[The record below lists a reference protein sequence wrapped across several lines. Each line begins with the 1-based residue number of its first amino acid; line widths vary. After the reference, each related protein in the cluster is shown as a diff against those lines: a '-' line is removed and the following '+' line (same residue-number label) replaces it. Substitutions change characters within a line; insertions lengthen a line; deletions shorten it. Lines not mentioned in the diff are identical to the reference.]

1 MSTSD
6 ADEKTNAGKSVDDT
20 LTWGANAGIQYFV
33 EFYPLYQQMY
43 SGSYKTVQDLEARY
57 DEQRGMNLVKLSA
70 TRDALNAALTEAKT
84 QLETQQNCGVR
95 LQQAWSGGAA
105 AQTAHSMVADQ
116 IKLAGNDIEAA
127 QHAADTIGSM
137 IDSTRQA
144 IIDKA
149 ALVYHIPDFDGANPK
164 FEISERSP
172 ADVQMMIDICKARE
186 WVSGKQVD
194 SVNSWFP
201 DRNILKT
208 HDNGESTYTDA
219 SDAENPLSKDMG
231 KTTQV
236 AAQYWMDAV
245 FKPEFEGKLKI
256 FDDACTQA
264 DNSINQ
270 YYKNV
275 TDAMNAVHDT
285 RYPRP
290 SDGKGPSNSA
300 SISASISASASLSA
314 TNPSSTSASQS
325 GTGTGS
331 GSDSSGSGTGTS
343 VSGMSSSL
351 TSTSG
356 ISTITSAFNAVTS
369 GLTGLGT
376 LVQTAESAV
385 SQVSGLG
392 STFASLSQSVTQGLG
407 SLTTQ
412 IQQGID
418 GLLGTHNAKS
428 TVSDTTGKPV
438 AEFDIAGKQL
448 KLEQGK
454 NGALELV
461 LDDSDGK
468 GKSYTL
474 KLDEHGIPV
483 ITSQDESGKGSSTS
497 DSSSASS
504 AHHSST
510 DGKSDSQSNTSQK
523 STDQSDGTLKSTDQS
538 TSNQGTSSNSGSG
551 SSSSVATSP
560 VVPQAPTN
568 TGGTDQSKTTTQSPQ
583 NADSGAELAE
593 SGPL

>member
-1 MSTSD
+1 MATSD
-6 ADEKTNAGKSVDDT
+6 ADEKTNAGKSVDDI
-20 LTWGANAGIQYFV
+20 LTWGANAGIQYFI

-43 SGSYKTVQDLEARY
+43 NGSCKTVQDLEARY
-57 DEQRGMNLVKLSA
+57 DEQRGMNLVKLST

-84 QLETQQNCGVR
+84 QLETQQNCGIR

-164 FEISERSP
+164 FEISGRSP

-194 SVNSWFP
+194 SVDSWFP
-201 DRNILKT
+201 DRNILKM
-208 HDNGESTYTDA
+208 HDNGETAWKDA
-219 SDAENPLSKDMG
+219 SDAENPLSEDKG
-231 KTTQV
+231 RLTQV
-236 AAQYWMDAV
+236 ASQYWLDAV
-245 FKPEFEGKLKI
+245 FKPEFESKLKI

-270 YYKNV
+270 YYKNI

-290 SDGKGPSNSA
+290 SDGKGPSNSN
-300 SISASISASASLSA
+300 SNSASASLSS
-314 TNPSSTSASQS
+314 TNPSSTSASPS

-331 GSDSSGSGTGTS
+331 GSDSSGSGTSTS
-343 VSGMSSSL
+343 VSGMSTSL

-376 LVQTAESAV
+376 LVQSAESAV

-454 NGALELV
+454 NGVLELV

-510 DGKSDSQSNTSQK
+510 DGKSDNQSNSSQK
-523 STDQSDGTLKSTDQS
+523 STDQSAGTHKSTDQS

-551 SSSSVATSP
+551 SSSNVATAP

-568 TGGTDQSKTTTQSPQ
+568 AGGTDKSKTTTQSPQ
-583 NADSGAELAE
+583 KPDSGAELAE